1 MFAKCLLLDYVRS
14 FPLQPYLLLSL
25 LSLPVTLDLG
35 TSLSGKQFA
44 DFVYLPRVPGL
55 RASERASASVC
66 LCNTYLIVVLSLL
79 PLSLLRLGGR
89 GGKKGGALSAQCG
102 LAPIPPPPGRGGA
115 VAPSLS
121 LPLWSPC
128 TSTTERSLK
137 PGNCLTP
144 SHLPPSPHYAKLIL
158 L

>member
-1 MFAKCLLLDYVRS
+1 MSSIRLCSFIPPPTLSPSVSTLLARHTRFRHEFIWQTVCRLCL
-14 FPLQPYLLLSL
+14 F
-25 LSLPVTLDLG
+25 TAG
-35 TSLSGKQFA
+35 SGA
-44 DFVYLPRVPGL
+44 
-55 RASERASASVC
+55 ASERASASVC

-79 PLSLLRLGGR
+79 PLSLLRLGGH

-115 VAPSLS
+115 LAPSLS